1 MGNGRAG
8 CSVLVGTWDH
18 VIKPGNNR
26 QVPYYHS
33 HSCRRELKLREG
45 QLFAHS
51 WDLHIGL
58 APVSKQ
64 EGRPRDVE
72 VQT

>member
-1 MGNGRAG
+1 MGSCDYNLAITDR
-8 CSVLVGTWDH
+8 CHIITP
-18 VIKPGNNR
+18 I
-26 QVPYYHS
+26 
-33 HSCRRELKLREG
+33 SCRRELKLGEV